1 MSKERILIVD
11 DEKEIR
17 DLIDIYLKGEGY
29 DTLKAENGEEAL
41 NILEQQNVDLIIL
54 DIMMPKVNGIEACL
68 RIREEREMPIIMLS
82 AKSEDMDKILG
93 LNTGADDYLT
103 KPFNPLELVARVKSQ
118 LRRYKR
124 FNNILAQVD
133 AQERK
138 ENILEIDELSINL
151 ETHEVFKEGNEIK
164 LTPTEFDIL
173 VLLGGNRGKVFS
185 IENIYNSVWK
195 QDFMQSDNTVMVH
208 IRKVREKIEDDPRKP
223 KYIKTVWGVGYK
235 FDDSGLEV

>member
-29 DTLKAENGEEAL
+29 ETLKAENGEEAL
-41 NILEQQNVDLIIL
+41 EILEKNDVDLIIL

-68 RIREEREMPIIMLS
+68 KIREEREMPIIMLS

-124 FNNILAQVD
+124 FNHITSKVD
-133 AQERK
+133 IQIQE
-138 ENILEIDELSINL
+138 ENILEIDELTVNL
-151 ETHEVFKEGNEIK
+151 ETHEVFKDGEEIK

-173 VLLGGNRGKVFS
+173 VLLGENRGKVFS

-208 IRKVREKIEDDPRKP
+208 IRKVREKIEEDPRKP

-235 FDDSGLEV
+235 IDR

>member
-29 DTLKAENGEEAL
+29 ETLKAENGEEAL
-41 NILEQQNVDLIIL
+41 EILEENEVDLIIL

-68 RIREEREMPIIMLS
+68 KIREAREMPIIMLS

-124 FNNILAQVD
+124 FNHITSKADIQI
-133 AQERK
+133 QE
-138 ENILEIDELSINL
+138 ENILEIDELTVNL
-151 ETHEVFKEGNEIK
+151 ETHEVFKDGEEIK

-173 VLLGGNRGKVFS
+173 VLLGENRGKVFS
-185 IENIYNSVWK
+185 IENIYSSVWK

-208 IRKVREKIEDDPRKP
+208 IRKVREKIEEDPRKP

-235 FDDSGLEV
+235 IDR

>member
-29 DTLKAENGEEAL
+29 DTIKAENGEEAL
-41 NILEQQNVDLIIL
+41 NMLGNNDVDLIIL

-68 RIREEREMPIIMLS
+68 KIREEREMPIIMLS

-118 LRRYKR
+118 LRRYKK
-124 FNNILAQVD
+124 FNKNIAKEELKF
-133 AQERK
+133 EE
-138 ENILEIDELSINL
+138 ENILEIDDISINL
-151 ETHEVFKEGNEIK
+151 ETHEIFKEGEEIK

-173 VLLGGNRGKVFS
+173 VLLGENRGKVFS

-208 IRKVREKIEDDPRKP
+208 IRKVREKIAEDPRKP
-223 KYIKTVWGVGYK
+223 KFIKTVWGVGYK
-235 FDDSGLEV
+235 

>member
-29 DTLKAENGEEAL
+29 ETLKAENGEEAL
-41 NILEQQNVDLIIL
+41 EILEGNEVDLIIL

-68 RIREEREMPIIMLS
+68 KIREAREMPIIMLS

-124 FNNILAQVD
+124 FNHITSKADIQI
-133 AQERK
+133 QE
-138 ENILEIDELSINL
+138 ENILEIDELTVNL
-151 ETHEVFKEGNEIK
+151 ETHEVFKDGEEIK

-173 VLLGGNRGKVFS
+173 VLLGENRGKVFS
-185 IENIYNSVWK
+185 IENIYSSVWK

-208 IRKVREKIEDDPRKP
+208 IRKVREKIEEDPRKP

-235 FDDSGLEV
+235 IDR

>member
-1 MSKERILIVD
+1 MSKERSLIVD

-41 NILEQQNVDLIIL
+41 NILEQQDVDLIIL

-235 FDDSGLEV
+235 IDR

>member
-1 MSKERILIVD
+1 MSNERILIVD

-17 DLIDIYLKGEGY
+17 DLVDIYLKGEGY
-29 DTLKAENGEEAL
+29 ETLKAENGEEAL
-41 NILEQQNVDLIIL
+41 NLLEKEKVDLIIL

-68 RIREEREMPIIMLS
+68 KIREEREMPIIMLS

-118 LRRYKR
+118 LRRYKK
-124 FNNILAQVD
+124 FNKNSN
-133 AQERK
+133 E
-138 ENILEIDELSINL
+138 ENTISNSENTLEVEDIIINL
-151 ETHEVFKEGNEIK
+151 ETHEVFKDGVEIK

-173 VLLGGNRGKVFS
+173 VLLAENRGKVFS

-195 QDFMQSDNTVMVH
+195 QEFMQSDNTVMVH
-208 IRKVREKIEDDPRKP
+208 IRKVREKIEEDPRKP

-235 FDDSGLEV
+235 IDR

>member
-1 MSKERILIVD
+1 LSKERILIVD

-17 DLIDIYLKGEGY
+17 DLIDIYLKGENY
-29 DTLKAENGEEAL
+29 ETLKAENGEEAL
-41 NILEQQNVDLIIL
+41 KILENNDVDLIIL

-68 RIREEREMPIIMLS
+68 KIREEREMPIIMLS

-118 LRRYKR
+118 LRRYKK
-124 FNNILAQVD
+124 FNKITSELENQK
-133 AQERK
+133 QE
-138 ENILEIDELSINL
+138 ENILEIDEITVNL
-151 ETHEVFKEGNEIK
+151 ETHEVFKEGEEIK

-173 VLLGGNRGKVFS
+173 VLLGENRGKVFS

-208 IRKVREKIEDDPRKP
+208 IRKVREKIEEDPRKP

-235 FDDSGLEV
+235 IDR

>member
-41 NILEQQNVDLIIL
+41 NILEKQNVDLIIL

-124 FNNILAQVD
+124 FNNLTSQVNI
-133 AQERK
+133 QEK
-138 ENILEIDELSINL
+138 EENILEIEELSINL
-151 ETHEVFKEGNEIK
+151 ETHEVFKEGHEIK

-195 QDFMQSDNTVMVH
+195 QEFMQSDNTVMVH

-235 FDDSGLEV
+235 IDR

>member
-124 FNNILAQVD
+124 FNNILAQAD

-235 FDDSGLEV
+235 IDR

>member
-1 MSKERILIVD
+1 MDKERILIVD

-17 DLIDIYLKGEGY
+17 DLIEIYLKGEGY
-29 DTLKAENGEEAL
+29 KTIKAENGQEAL
-41 NILEQQNVDLIIL
+41 EMLEIEEVDLIIL
-54 DIMMPKVNGIEACL
+54 DIMMPKLNGIEACL

-82 AKSEDMDKILG
+82 AKTEDLDKILG

-103 KPFNPLELVARVKSQ
+103 KPFNPLELIARIKSQ

-124 FNNILAQVD
+124 FNSKKAVQLIGEKEA
-133 AQERK
+133 
-138 ENILEIDELSINL
+138 ENIIEIDDLVINL
-151 ETHEVFKEGNEIK
+151 ETHEAWKDEVLIK

-173 VLLGGNRGKVFS
+173 VVLAQNRGKVFS

-195 QDFMQSDNTVMVH
+195 QEFMKSDNTVMVH

-235 FDDSGLEV
+235 IEK

>member
-1 MSKERILIVD
+1 VDILSKEKILIVD

-41 NILEQQNVDLIIL
+41 NILEKQNVDLIIL

-124 FNNILAQVD
+124 FNKLATQLD
-133 AQERK
+133 YQEK
-138 ENILEIDELSINL
+138 EENILEIDELSINL
-151 ETHEVFKEGNEIK
+151 ETHEVFKEGEEIK

-195 QDFMQSDNTVMVH
+195 QEFMQSDNTVMVH

-235 FDDSGLEV
+235 IDR

>member
-41 NILEQQNVDLIIL
+41 NILEKQNVDLIIL

-124 FNNILAQVD
+124 FNKLTAQLD
-133 AQERK
+133 SQEK
-138 ENILEIDELSINL
+138 EESILEIDELSVNL
-151 ETHEVFKEGNEIK
+151 ETHEVFKEGEEIK

-195 QDFMQSDNTVMVH
+195 QEFMQSDNTVMVH

-235 FDDSGLEV
+235 IDR

>member
-17 DLIDIYLKGEGY
+17 DLIDIYLKGEDY
-29 DTLKAENGEEAL
+29 ETLKAENGEEAL
-41 NILEQQNVDLIIL
+41 NILENNEVDLIIL

-68 RIREEREMPIIMLS
+68 KIREQREMPIIMLS

-124 FNNILAQVD
+124 FNKLTSKLEIQKS
-133 AQERK
+133 E
-138 ENILEIDELSINL
+138 ENILEIDELIVNL
-151 ETHEVFKEGNEIK
+151 ETHEVFKEGEEIK

-173 VLLGGNRGKVFS
+173 VLLGENRGKVFS

-208 IRKVREKIEDDPRKP
+208 IRKVREKIEEDPRKP

-235 FDDSGLEV
+235 IDR

>member
-29 DTLKAENGEEAL
+29 ETIKAENGEEAL
-41 NILEQQNVDLIIL
+41 DVLEKNDVDLIIL

-68 RIREEREMPIIMLS
+68 KIREEREMPIIMLS

-124 FNNILAQVD
+124 FNHITSKADTKIQ
-133 AQERK
+133 
-138 ENILEIDELSINL
+138 ENILEIDELTVNL
-151 ETHEVFKEGNEIK
+151 ETHEVFKDGEEIK

-173 VLLGGNRGKVFS
+173 VLLGENRGKVFS

-208 IRKVREKIEDDPRKP
+208 IRKVREKIEEDPRKP

-235 FDDSGLEV
+235 IDR

>member
-17 DLIDIYLKGEGY
+17 DLIDLYLKGEGY

-208 IRKVREKIEDDPRKP
+208 IRKIREKIEEDSRNP

-235 FDDSGLEV
+235 IDR

>member
-17 DLIDIYLKGEGY
+17 DLIDIYLKGEDY
-29 DTLKAENGEEAL
+29 ETIKAENGEEAL
-41 NILEQQNVDLIIL
+41 KLLEENDVDLIIL

-68 RIREEREMPIIMLS
+68 KIREQREMPIIMLS

-124 FNNILAQVD
+124 FNRLTSQLEMENKQ
-133 AQERK
+133 
-138 ENILEIDELSINL
+138 ENILEIDELIVNL
-151 ETHEVFKEGNEIK
+151 ETHEIFKDGKEIK

-173 VLLGGNRGKVFS
+173 VLLGENRGKVFS

-208 IRKVREKIEDDPRKP
+208 IRKVREKIEDDPRNP

-235 FDDSGLEV
+235 IDR

>member
-1 MSKERILIVD
+1 MDIVSKERILIVD

-17 DLIDIYLKGEGY
+17 DLIDIYLKGEDY
-29 DTLKAENGEEAL
+29 ETLKAENGEEAL
-41 NILEQQNVDLIIL
+41 EILENNNVDLIIL

-68 RIREEREMPIIMLS
+68 KIREQREMPIIMLS

-124 FNNILAQVD
+124 FNKITSEAESQK
-133 AQERK
+133 QQ
-138 ENILEIDELSINL
+138 ENILEIDELTVNL
-151 ETHEVFKEGNEIK
+151 ETHEVFKDGEEIK

-173 VLLGGNRGKVFS
+173 VLLGENRGKVFS

-208 IRKVREKIEDDPRKP
+208 IRKVREKIEEDPRKP

-235 FDDSGLEV
+235 IDR

>member
-1 MSKERILIVD
+1 MSNERILIVD

-17 DLIDIYLKGEGY
+17 DLVDIYLKGEGY
-29 DTLKAENGEEAL
+29 ETLKAENGEEAL
-41 NILEQQNVDLIIL
+41 NLLEKEKVDLIIL

-68 RIREEREMPIIMLS
+68 KIREEREMPIIMLS

-124 FNNILAQVD
+124 FNKTSN
-133 AQERK
+133 EGNTMTTF
-138 ENILEIDELSINL
+138 ENTLEVEDIIINL
-151 ETHEVFKEGNEIK
+151 ETHEVFKDGEEIK

-173 VLLGGNRGKVFS
+173 VLLAENRGKVFS

-195 QDFMQSDNTVMVH
+195 QEFMQSDNTVMVH
-208 IRKVREKIEDDPRKP
+208 IRKVREKIEEDPRKP

-235 FDDSGLEV
+235 IDR